1 MYHKIP
7 RANFIRLLESHSK
20 NLLIQ
25 PLIAKVK
32 GGQEV
37 SFISKLKTLGIQ
49 TLVPTV
55 FYGAVGIIFLVL
67 LPLANFPPHI
77 GLTGII
83 SLIAAYGIL
92 TKRFWA
98 LWLVVALFAVATVFS
113 LYTLYVIAFT
123 NVIVSVS
130 MLVYA
135 VLTWFVT
142 LYIVLKRKPTET

>member
-1 MYHKIP
+1 
-7 RANFIRLLESHSK
+7 
-20 NLLIQ
+20 
-25 PLIAKVK
+25 
-32 GGQEV
+32 V
-37 SFISKLKTLGIQ
+37 SFKSKLKTLGVQ
-49 TLVPTV
+49 TLAPTV

-77 GLTGII
+77 GLNGII
-83 SLIAAYGIL
+83 SLITAYGIL